1 MQIPF
6 CVQKQ
11 LTLALNE
18 PVESLLE
25 AGRRDT
31 WASIRKLLKRETE
44 VVVSDFST
52 TIAGFE
58 LKQTTVD
65 SMVQRLRDYAINLVR
80 KKAREDAGK
89 VLIRMKDR

>member
-1 MQIPF
+1 M
-6 CVQKQ
+6 QKQ

-58 LKQTTVD
+58 LKQITVD
-65 SMVQRLRDYAINLVR
+65 SMVQKLRDYAINLVR

-89 VLIRMKDR
+89 VLTRMKDR

>member
-1 MQIPF
+1 M
-6 CVQKQ
+6 QKQ

-58 LKQTTVD
+58 LKQITVD
-65 SMVQRLRDYAINLVR
+65 SMVQKLRDYAINLVR

-89 VLIRMKDR
+89 VLVRMKDR